1 MKKQIRQLCFCII
14 TISVISLLIIIN
26 KFNILENLLDKTW
39 FSKPSTSVVENSE
52 DYFTN
57 EELTNIKVSLNSQN
71 LYYYEQLNDKEKEI
85 FNYIYISIKNR
96 KEAIYF
102 KNPIELN
109 LLTNI
114 VYIIKFDCPEFYFL
128 GNSFDYDIKS
138 KKVTT
143 YYPEYILSEKQYS
156 KMQKEIDQIIL
167 EIRDLTAN
175 QTEYDAEIIIHNYIA
190 KECEYVIDSQN
201 CNNLYGCLIEKKA
214 NCEGYSAAFSYLLR
228 QIGIESTQVIGE
240 VPYEDEMV
248 GHSWNLVK
256 IDGDYYYV
264 DVCWDDLANIP
275 EYNNIDY
282 HFAFF
287 NITYDEIT
295 ELRNIE
301 KNLTYLGDLPKS
313 TSTTLNYYKKSELY
327 ITSLENAEKII
338 KEKLPITISTNE
350 KFFVLK
356 CNSKETYNELLEN
369 ITNIMQETI
378 NEYKLAITK
387 CKYAK
392 IDNGYTLIIHNFS
405 YKK

>member
-1 MKKQIRQLCFCII
+1 MESKVLKKQIRQLCFCII

-26 KFNILENLLDKTW
+26 KFIILENLLDKTW

-175 QTEYDAEIIIHNYIA
+175 QTEYDAEIIIHNYIT

-201 CNNLYGCLIEKKA
+201 
-214 NCEGYSAAFSYLLR
+214 
-228 QIGIESTQVIGE
+228 
-240 VPYEDEMV
+240 
-248 GHSWNLVK
+248 
-256 IDGDYYYV
+256 
-264 DVCWDDLANIP
+264 
-275 EYNNIDY
+275 
-282 HFAFF
+282 
-287 NITYDEIT
+287 
-295 ELRNIE
+295 
-301 KNLTYLGDLPKS
+301 
-313 TSTTLNYYKKSELY
+313 
-327 ITSLENAEKII
+327 
-338 KEKLPITISTNE
+338 
-350 KFFVLK
+350 
-356 CNSKETYNELLEN
+356 
-369 ITNIMQETI
+369 
-378 NEYKLAITK
+378 
-387 CKYAK
+387 
-392 IDNGYTLIIHNFS
+392 
-405 YKK
+405 